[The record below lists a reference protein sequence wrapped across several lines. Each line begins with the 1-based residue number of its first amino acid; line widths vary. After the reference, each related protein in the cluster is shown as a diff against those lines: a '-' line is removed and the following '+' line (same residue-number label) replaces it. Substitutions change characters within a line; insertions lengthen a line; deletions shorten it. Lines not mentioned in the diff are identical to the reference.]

1 MEIFCQDI
9 MLNFILETS
18 AYSDYF
24 SYIKKG
30 LTMENEFLQIIRQR
44 RSVYNLNDKINDKQQ
59 QILNLINES
68 VKYAPSSFNSQS
80 ARVVVLFDEQHHK
93 LWQITHD
100 CLQKI
105 VPEPKFA
112 STKAKLKA
120 FDAAYGTILFFE
132 DETVVSDLQ
141 NKFMLYKDNFPVW
154 SEQANGMLQFAIW
167 CGLAEMKVGANLQH
181 YNPLID
187 DEVRST
193 WKLPPSWKLIAQMPF
208 GGITQP
214 AGEKTF
220 VPLEQRI
227 KVFW

>member
-141 NKFMLYKDNFPVW
+141 NKFMLYKDNFPLW
-154 SEQANGMLQFAIW
+154 SEQGNAMVQYLIW
-167 CGLAEMKVGANLQH
+167 CLLADYNIGANLQH

-187 DEVRST
+187 NAVKMQ
-193 WKLPPSWKLIAQMPF
+193 WNLPADWRLIAQMPF
-208 GGITQP
+208 GSIQAP
-214 AGEKTF
+214 AEEKPF
-220 VPLEQRI
+220 LPLKDRI
-227 KVFW
+227 KVFS